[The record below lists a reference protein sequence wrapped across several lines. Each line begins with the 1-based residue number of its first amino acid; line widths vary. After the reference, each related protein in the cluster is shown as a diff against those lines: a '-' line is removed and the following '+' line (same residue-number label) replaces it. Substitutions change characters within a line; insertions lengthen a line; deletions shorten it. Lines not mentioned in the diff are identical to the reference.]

1 MALSFTP
8 LGGVVRWLQRRGGS
22 RPHAPAWPADE
33 SGLTRRG
40 LLAGAAAAGV
50 AGALSAGTS
59 AASAASSEAP
69 NSTSTT
75 KPRRFDVIV
84 VGAGLAGLTAANAIQ
99 AAGRSVVVL
108 EARDRVGGRN
118 LDLPLAPGKG
128 LEMGGQWAGP
138 GQDQGLA
145 PGQSPGLA

>member
-22 RPHAPAWPADE
+22 RPHEPAWPTDE

-50 AGALSAGTS
+50 AGALSAGTP
-59 AASAASSEAP
+59 AASAASRETP
-69 NSTSTT
+69 RSTSTF

-84 VGAGLAGLTAANAIQ
+84 GGAGLAGL
-99 AAGRSVVVL
+99 
-108 EARDRVGGRN
+108 D
-118 LDLPLAPGKG
+118 PGH
-128 LEMGGQWAGP
+128 A
-138 GQDQGLA
+138 
-145 PGQSPGLA
+145 SPGARGP